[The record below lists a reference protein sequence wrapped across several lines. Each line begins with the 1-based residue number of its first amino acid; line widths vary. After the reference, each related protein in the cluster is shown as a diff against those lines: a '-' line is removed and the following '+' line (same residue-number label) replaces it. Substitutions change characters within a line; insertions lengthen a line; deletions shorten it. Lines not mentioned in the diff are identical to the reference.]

1 MPSAYRAN
9 LQKQR
14 SHSANSEVERGPIV
28 STKEYQSSV
37 AMRRDPRPKSR
48 VAELIERFE
57 NSGSSEK
64 SQLLTQRKKSLSQSN
79 GCITEGTI
87 LYKKKRT

>member
-14 SHSANSEVERGPIV
+14 SHSASSEMEREPIV
-28 STKEYQSSV
+28 STKEHQSSI
-37 AMRRDPRPKSR
+37 AIRRDPRPKSR

-57 NSGSSEK
+57 TSGSSEK
-64 SQLLTQRKKSLSQSN
+64 SQLVIQRKKSLSQSN
-79 GCITEGTI
+79 GCITEGMI
-87 LYKKKRT
+87 LYKKKNI